1 MGPPSILTISLA
13 LLLAACPAL
22 AQAASKSRTHA
33 KVPAA
38 GSASSAPDAY
48 RWDLTHLYPSDAAWD
63 DAKAALARS
72 VAAFRE
78 RHEGRLGASAKA
90 LADALVELAGIRKE
104 YERLMA
110 YAMARSDEDVRAAR
124 PRERRLE
131 AERLGVELDAAAS
144 FVRPEV
150 LAIDAAKVRSFLAE
164 EPRLKEF
171 DFFLTDLLRW
181 KEHTLSPREE
191 RIVAQAGELA
201 GAAPSVHGVLT
212 NADIPWPTVTLST
225 GEKVRLDP
233 AGYQRART
241 AASAA
246 DREKVFRAFFGAVK
260 TYERTLGAA
269 LDAQVKAHRFEKDVR
284 GFASSLE
291 SALFGA
297 NLPPAVYHQLVA
309 DVNRSLP
316 TLHRYLAL
324 RQRMLGVKELR
335 YEDLY
340 APIVK
345 NVDRRY
351 GPDQAI
357 TLTLEAVAPLGA
369 PYVEELGAA
378 LRGRWTDF
386 LPRPG
391 KRSGAYS
398 MGVYAVHPY
407 QLLNFNGQWED
418 VSTLAHEAGHT
429 MHSALAAKAQPFSK
443 YDYPT
448 FVAEVASTL
457 NENLLLHRVLDR
469 TKDDATRLFLL
480 GRHLETLRTT
490 LFRQTMFAEFELA
503 AHERAEKGEALS
515 GEALSALYLDLV
527 RKYYGHA
534 EGICRVDALYGVEWA
549 SVPHFFNYDFYVFQY
564 ATSLVASTSL
574 AKGIREE
581 AAAGSTGARDRYLAM
596 LAAGGSRYAIDLLKD
611 AGVDMTTSAPF
622 AAAMDEMNRVMDEM
636 ETILGRGGRIRAAR

>member
-1 MGPPSILTISLA
+1 
-13 LLLAACPAL
+13 
-22 AQAASKSRTHA
+22 
-33 KVPAA
+33 
-38 GSASSAPDAY
+38 Y
-48 RWDLTHLYPSDAAWD
+48 RWDLTPLYPSDAAWD
-63 DAKAALARS
+63 EAKAALARS

-90 LADALVELAGIRKE
+90 LADALADLAGIRKE

-581 AAAGSTGARDRYLAM
+581 AAAGSTAARDRYLAM
-596 LAAGGSRYAIDLLKD
+596 LAAGGSRYAIDLLRD

>member
-1 MGPPSILTISLA
+1 MRTALSLA
-13 LLLAACPAL
+13 ILLVAGPAL
-22 AQAASKSRTHA
+22 AQPASKPRANA

-38 GSASSAPDAY
+38 AAATSVPDAY
-48 RWDLTHLYPSDAAWD
+48 RWDLTPLYPSGAAWD
-63 DAKAALARS
+63 EAKAALARR

-78 RHEGRLGASAKA
+78 RHEGRLGSSAKA
-90 LADALVELAGIRKE
+90 LADGLSELADIRKE
-104 YERLMA
+104 YERLFA
-110 YAMARSDEDVRAAR
+110 YAMAKSDEDIRAAR
-124 PRERRLE
+124 PRELKQE
-131 AERLGVELDAAAS
+131 AERLGVDLEAAAS

-150 LAIDAAKVRSFLAE
+150 LAIDAAKVRSFLAD
-164 EPRLKEF
+164 EPRLKDF

-212 NADIPWPTVTLST
+212 NADIPWPTVKLST
-225 GEKVRLDP
+225 GEKIRLDP
-233 AGYQRART
+233 AGYARART
-241 AASAA
+241 AVSPV
-246 DREKVFRAFFGAVK
+246 DREKVFRSFFGTAK

-269 LDAQVKAHRFEKDVR
+269 LDAQIKAHRFEKDVR

-291 SALFGA
+291 SSLFPA
-297 NLPPAVYHQLVA
+297 NIPPAVYHQLVA

-324 RQRMLGVKELR
+324 RKRMLGLKELR

-340 APIVK
+340 APLVK
-345 NVDRRY
+345 DVNRRY
-351 GPDQAI
+351 APDEAI
-357 TLTLEAVAPLGA
+357 ALTLEAVSPLGA
-369 PYVEELGAA
+369 PYVEA
-378 LRGRWTDF
+378 LRTALGDRWTDF

-398 MGVYAVHPY
+398 VGVYAVHPY

-429 MHSALAAKAQPFSK
+429 MHSALAAKAQPFPK

-457 NENLLLHRVLDR
+457 NENLLLHRVLGR

-515 GEALSALYLDLV
+515 GESLSALYLELV

-534 EGICRVDALYGVEWA
+534 KGVCRVDALYGVEWTA
-549 SVPHFFNYDFYVFQY
+549 VPHFFHYDFYVFQY

-574 AKGIREE
+574 AKEIRKESS
-581 AAAGSTGARDRYLAM
+581 AGGTAARDRYLAM
-596 LAAGGSRYAIDLLKD
+596 LSAGGSRYAIDLLKS
-611 AGVDMTTSAPF
+611 AGVDMTTPAPF
-622 AAAMDEMNRVMDEM
+622 AAAMDEMNRVMDDM
-636 ETILGRGGRIRAAR
+636 EAILGRARAAR

>member
-1 MGPPSILTISLA
+1 MRTGLSLA
-13 LLLAACPAL
+13 ILLAAGPAL
-22 AQAASKSRTHA
+22 AQPSSKPRAQA

-38 GSASSAPDAY
+38 AAATSVPDAY
-48 RWDLTHLYPSDAAWD
+48 RWDLTPLYPSDAAWD
-63 DAKAALARS
+63 EAKTALAQR

-78 RHEGRLGASAKA
+78 RHEGRLGSSAKA
-90 LADALVELAGIRKE
+90 LADGLSELADIRKH
-104 YERLMA
+104 YERLFA
-110 YAMARSDEDVRAAR
+110 YAMAKSDEDIRAAR
-124 PRERRLE
+124 PRERKQE

-144 FVRPEV
+144 FVRPEI

-164 EPRLKEF
+164 EPRLKDF
-171 DFFLTDLLRW
+171 DFYLADLLRW

-212 NADIPWPTVTLST
+212 NADIPWPTVKLST
-225 GEKVRLDP
+225 GEKIRLDP
-233 AGYQRART
+233 AGYQRARA

-246 DREKVFRAFFGAVK
+246 DRQKVFRAFFAAVK
-260 TYERTLGAA
+260 TYERTIGAA

-284 GFASSLE
+284 GFSSSLE
-291 SALFGA
+291 SALFDA
-297 NLPPAVYHQLVA
+297 NIPPAVYHQLLA

-324 RQRMLGVKELR
+324 RKRMLGLSELR

-345 NVDRRY
+345 SVDRRY
-351 GPDQAI
+351 GPDEAI
-357 TLTLEAVAPLGA
+357 ALTLEAVEPLGA
-369 PYVEELGAA
+369 PYVDALGTA

-386 LPRPG
+386 LPRTG

-429 MHSALAAKAQPFSK
+429 MHSALAAKAQPFPK
-443 YDYPT
+443 YDYPI

-534 EGICRVDALYGVEWA
+534 AGICRVDALYGVEWA
-549 SVPHFFNYDFYVFQY
+549 SVPHFFKYDFYVFQY
-564 ATSLVASTSL
+564 ATSLVASTTL

-581 AAAGSTGARDRYLAM
+581 AAAGGTVARDRYLAM
-596 LAAGGSRYAIDLLKD
+596 LSAGGSRYALDLLKD

-622 AAAMDEMNRVMDEM
+622 AAAMDEMNRVMDEI
-636 ETILGRGGRIRAAR
+636 ETILGRGGRTRAASR

>member
-1 MGPPSILTISLA
+1 MRTALSLA
-13 LLLAACPAL
+13 ILLVAGPAL
-22 AQAASKSRTHA
+22 AQPASNPRANA

-38 GSASSAPDAY
+38 AAATSVPDAY
-48 RWDLTHLYPSDAAWD
+48 RWDLTPLYPSDAAWD
-63 DAKAALARS
+63 GAKAALARR

-78 RHEGRLGASAKA
+78 RHEGRLGSAKA
-90 LADALVELAGIRKE
+90 LADGLSELADIRKE
-104 YERLMA
+104 FERLFA
-110 YAMARSDEDVRAAR
+110 YAMAKSDEDVRAAR
-124 PRERRLE
+124 PRELKQE
-131 AERLGVELDAAAS
+131 AERLGVDLEAAAS

-164 EPRLKEF
+164 EPRLKDF

-212 NADIPWPTVTLST
+212 NADIPWPTVKLST
-225 GEKVRLDP
+225 GEKIRLDP
-233 AGYQRART
+233 AGYARART
-241 AASAA
+241 AVSPV
-246 DREKVFRAFFGAVK
+246 DREKVFRSFFGTAK

-269 LDAQVKAHRFEKDVR
+269 LDAQIKAHRFEKDVR

-291 SALFGA
+291 SSLFPA
-297 NLPPAVYHQLVA
+297 NIPPAVYHQLVA

-324 RQRMLGVKELR
+324 RKRMLGLKELR

-340 APIVK
+340 APLVK
-345 NVDRRY
+345 DVNRRY
-351 GPDQAI
+351 APDEAI
-357 TLTLEAVAPLGA
+357 ALTLEAVSPLGA
-369 PYVEELGAA
+369 PYVEA
-378 LRGRWTDF
+378 LRTALGDRWTDF

-398 MGVYAVHPY
+398 VGVYAVHPY

-429 MHSALAAKAQPFSK
+429 MHSALAAKAQPFPK

-457 NENLLLHRVLDR
+457 NENLLLHRVLGR

-515 GEALSALYLDLV
+515 GESLSALYLELV

-534 EGICRVDALYGVEWA
+534 KGVCRVDALYGVEWA
-549 SVPHFFNYDFYVFQY
+549 SVPHFFHYDFYVFQY

-574 AKGIREE
+574 AKEIRKESS
-581 AAAGSTGARDRYLAM
+581 AGGTAARDRYLAM
-596 LAAGGSRYAIDLLKD
+596 LSAGGSRYAIDLLKS
-611 AGVDMTTSAPF
+611 AGVDMTTPAPF
-622 AAAMDEMNRVMDEM
+622 AAAMDEMNRVMDDM
-636 ETILGRGGRIRAAR
+636 EAILGRARAAR

>member
-1 MGPPSILTISLA
+1 MRTVLSLA
-13 LLLAACPAL
+13 ILLVAGPAL
-22 AQAASKSRTHA
+22 AQPASKPRANA

-38 GSASSAPDAY
+38 AAATSVPDAY
-48 RWDLTHLYPSDAAWD
+48 RWDLTPLYPSDAAWD
-63 DAKAALARS
+63 EAKAALARR

-78 RHEGRLGASAKA
+78 RHEGRLGSSAKA
-90 LADALVELAGIRKE
+90 LADGLSELADIRKE
-104 YERLMA
+104 YERLFA
-110 YAMARSDEDVRAAR
+110 YAMAKSDEDIRAAR
-124 PRERRLE
+124 PRELKQE
-131 AERLGVELDAAAS
+131 AERLGVELEAASS

-164 EPRLKEF
+164 EPRLKDF

-212 NADIPWPTVTLST
+212 NADIPWPTVKLST
-225 GEKVRLDP
+225 GEKIRLDP
-233 AGYQRART
+233 AGYARART
-241 AASAA
+241 AGSAA
-246 DREKVFRAFFGAVK
+246 DREKVFRAFFGTAK

-291 SALFGA
+291 SSLFPA
-297 NLPPAVYHQLVA
+297 NIPPAVYHQLVA

-324 RQRMLGVKELR
+324 RKRMLGLKELR

-340 APIVK
+340 APLVK
-345 NVDRRY
+345 DVDRRY
-351 GPDQAI
+351 APDEAI
-357 TLTLEAVAPLGA
+357 ALTLEAVGPLGA

-398 MGVYAVHPY
+398 VGVYAVHPY

-429 MHSALAAKAQPFSK
+429 MHSALAAKAQPFPK

-457 NENLLLHRVLDR
+457 NENLLLHRVLGR

-515 GEALSALYLDLV
+515 GESLSALYLELV

-534 EGICRVDALYGVEWA
+534 KGVCRVDALYGVEWA
-549 SVPHFFNYDFYVFQY
+549 SVPHFFHYDFYVFQY

-574 AKGIREE
+574 AKEIRKESS
-581 AAAGSTGARDRYLAM
+581 AGETAARDRYLAM
-596 LAAGGSRYAIDLLKD
+596 LSAGGSRYAIDLLKS
-611 AGVDMTTSAPF
+611 AGVDMTTPAPF
-622 AAAMDEMNRVMDEM
+622 AAAMDEMNRVMDDM
-636 ETILGRGGRIRAAR
+636 EAILGRARAAR

>member
-1 MGPPSILTISLA
+1 MRSVLSLA
-13 LLLAACPAL
+13 ILLVAGPAL
-22 AQAASKSRTHA
+22 AQPASKPRANA

-38 GSASSAPDAY
+38 TAATSVPDAY
-48 RWDLTHLYPSDAAWD
+48 RWDLTPLYRSDAAWD
-63 DAKAALARS
+63 EAKAALARK

-78 RHEGRLGASAKA
+78 RHEGRLGSSAKA
-90 LADALVELAGIRKE
+90 LADALSELADIRKE
-104 YERLMA
+104 YERLFA
-110 YAMARSDEDVRAAR
+110 YAMAKSDEDIRAAR
-124 PRERRLE
+124 PRELKQE
-131 AERLGVELDAAAS
+131 AERLGVDLEAAAS

-150 LAIDAAKVRSFLAE
+150 LAIDAAKVRSFLAD
-164 EPRLKEF
+164 EPRLKDF

-212 NADIPWPTVTLST
+212 NADIPWPTVKLST
-225 GEKVRLDP
+225 GEKIRLDP
-233 AGYQRART
+233 AGYARART
-241 AASAA
+241 AVSPV
-246 DREKVFRAFFGAVK
+246 DREKVFRSFFGTAK

-269 LDAQVKAHRFEKDVR
+269 LDAQIKAHRFEKDVR

-291 SALFGA
+291 SSLFPA
-297 NLPPAVYHQLVA
+297 NIPPAVYHQLVA

-324 RQRMLGVKELR
+324 RKRMLGLKELR

-340 APIVK
+340 APLVK
-345 NVDRRY
+345 DVNRRY
-351 GPDQAI
+351 APDEAI
-357 TLTLEAVAPLGA
+357 ALTLEAVSPLGP
-369 PYVEELGAA
+369 PYVEA
-378 LRGRWTDF
+378 LRTALGDRWTDF

-398 MGVYAVHPY
+398 VGVYAVHPY

-429 MHSALAAKAQPFSK
+429 MHSALAAKAQPFPK

-457 NENLLLHRVLDR
+457 NENLLLHRVLGR

-515 GEALSALYLDLV
+515 GESLSALYLELV

-534 EGICRVDALYGVEWA
+534 KGVCRVDALYGVEWTA
-549 SVPHFFNYDFYVFQY
+549 VPHFFHYDFYVFQY

-574 AKGIREE
+574 AKEIRKESS
-581 AAAGSTGARDRYLAM
+581 AGGTAARDRYLAM
-596 LAAGGSRYAIDLLKD
+596 LSAGGSRYAIDLLKS
-611 AGVDMTTSAPF
+611 AGVDMTTPAPF
-622 AAAMDEMNRVMDEM
+622 AAAMDEMNRVMDDM
-636 ETILGRGGRIRAAR
+636 EAILGRARAAR

>member
-1 MGPPSILTISLA
+1 MRTVLSLA
-13 LLLAACPAL
+13 ILLVAGPAL
-22 AQAASKSRTHA
+22 AQPASKPRANA

-38 GSASSAPDAY
+38 AAATSVPDAY
-48 RWDLTHLYPSDAAWD
+48 RWDLTPLYPSDAAWD
-63 DAKAALARS
+63 GAKAALARR

-78 RHEGRLGASAKA
+78 RHEGRLGSSAKA
-90 LADALVELAGIRKE
+90 LADGLAELADIRKE
-104 YERLMA
+104 YERLFA
-110 YAMARSDEDVRAAR
+110 YAMAKSDEDIRAAR
-124 PRERRLE
+124 PRELKQE
-131 AERLGVELDAAAS
+131 AERLGVDLEAASS

-164 EPRLKEF
+164 EPRLKDF

-212 NADIPWPTVTLST
+212 NADIPWPTVKLST
-225 GEKVRLDP
+225 GEKIRLDP
-233 AGYQRART
+233 AGYARART
-241 AASAA
+241 AVSPV
-246 DREKVFRAFFGAVK
+246 DREKVFRSFFGTAK

-291 SALFGA
+291 SSLFPA
-297 NLPPAVYHQLVA
+297 NIPPAVYHQLVA

-324 RQRMLGVKELR
+324 RKRMLGLKELR

-340 APIVK
+340 APLVK
-345 NVDRRY
+345 DVDRRY
-351 GPDQAI
+351 APDEAI
-357 TLTLEAVAPLGA
+357 ALTLEAVGPLGA

-398 MGVYAVHPY
+398 VGVYAVHPY

-429 MHSALAAKAQPFSK
+429 MHSALAAKAQPFPK

-457 NENLLLHRVLDR
+457 NENLLLHRVLGR

-515 GEALSALYLDLV
+515 GESLSALYLELV

-534 EGICRVDALYGVEWA
+534 KGVCRVDALYGVEWA
-549 SVPHFFNYDFYVFQY
+549 SVPHFFHYDFYVFQY

-574 AKGIREE
+574 AKEIRKESS
-581 AAAGSTGARDRYLAM
+581 AGGTAARDRYLAM
-596 LAAGGSRYAIDLLKD
+596 LSAGGSRYAIDLLKS
-611 AGVDMTTSAPF
+611 AGVDMTTPAPF
-622 AAAMDEMNRVMDEM
+622 AAAMDEMNRVMDDM
-636 ETILGRGGRIRAAR
+636 EAILGRARAAR

>member
-1 MGPPSILTISLA
+1 MRPIIA
-13 LLLAACPAL
+13 LLFLLAAAPTSAAATRKTAPPGPRSPRSAETRDPEAL
-22 AQAASKSRTHA
+22 
-33 KVPAA
+33 
-38 GSASSAPDAY
+38 
-48 RWDLTHLYPSDAAWD
+48 RWDLTALYPSDAAWSE
-63 DAKAALARS
+63 AKAALGKD
-72 VAAFRE
+72 VAGFRG

-90 LADALVELAGIRKE
+90 LADGLADLAQLRE
-104 YERLMA
+104 RYERLFA
-110 YAMARSDEDVRAAR
+110 YAMLRSDGDVKAAR
-124 PRERRLE
+124 PRELRQE
-131 AERLGVELDAAAS
+131 AERLGVELEAAAS
-144 FVRPEV
+144 FVRPEL
-150 LAIDAAKVRSFLAE
+150 LAVDAAKVKAFLKE
-164 EPRLKEF
+164 DPRLAQF
-171 DFFLTDLLRW
+171 DFFLSDLLRW
-181 KEHTLSPREE
+181 KDHTLSPREE
-191 RIVAQAGELA
+191 RIVAQAGELE
-201 GAAPSVHGVLT
+201 GAAPAVHGVLT
-212 NADIPWPTVTLST
+212 NADIPWPTVKLST
-225 GEKVRLDP
+225 GEQVRLDP

-241 AASAA
+241 APSAA
-246 DREKVFRAFFGAVK
+246 DREKVFRAFFDAVK

-269 LDAQVKAHRFEKDVR
+269 MDAQVKGHRFEKDVR
-284 GFASSLE
+284 GFRSSLE
-291 SALFGA
+291 SALFAA
-297 NLPPAVYHQLVA
+297 NIPPAVYHQLVA

-324 RQRMLGVKELR
+324 RKRMLGLSELR

-340 APIVK
+340 APLVK
-345 NVDRRY
+345 DVERRY
-351 GPDQAI
+351 TPAEGVA
-357 TLTLEAVAPLGA
+357 LTLEAVAPLGA
-369 PYVEELGAA
+369 PYVEA
-378 LRGRWTDF
+378 LRSALDGRWTDF

-418 VSTLAHEAGHT
+418 VSTLAHESGHT
-429 MHSALAAKAQPFSK
+429 MHSALAARAQPFPK

-503 AHERAEKGEALS
+503 VHERAEKGEALS
-515 GEALSALYLDLV
+515 GEALSTLYLELV

-534 EGICRVDALYGVEWA
+534 QGLCRVDARYGVEWA

-574 AKGIREE
+574 AKAIREE
-581 AAAGSTGARDRYLAM
+581 AVTGGTAARDRYLAM
-596 LAAGGSRYAIDLLKD
+596 LSAGGSRYAIDLLKD

-636 ETILGRGGRIRAAR
+636 DAILGRAGHPRAAR

>member
-1 MGPPSILTISLA
+1 MRPLLASL
-13 LLLAACPAL
+13 LFLLAASASAAPARKI
-22 AQAASKSRTHA
+22 ASPRA
-33 KVPAA
+33 PAP
-38 GSASSAPDAY
+38 GSAEAREPDALQ
-48 RWDLTHLYPSDAAWD
+48 WDLTALYPSDAAWSE
-63 DAKAALARS
+63 AKVALAKE
-72 VAAFRE
+72 VAGFRG

-90 LADALVELAGIRKE
+90 LGDGLVDLAQIRE
-104 YERLMA
+104 QYERLFA
-110 YAMARSDEDVRAAR
+110 YAMLRSDGDVKAAR
-124 PRERRLE
+124 PRELRQE
-131 AERLGVELDAAAS
+131 AERLGVELEAAAS
-144 FVRPEV
+144 FVRPEL
-150 LAIDAAKVRSFLAE
+150 LAVDAAKVKAFLKE
-164 EPRLKEF
+164 DPRLAQF
-171 DFFLTDLLRW
+171 DFFLSDLLRW
-181 KEHTLSPREE
+181 KDHTLSPREE
-191 RIVAQAGELA
+191 RIVAQAGELE

-212 NADIPWPTVTLST
+212 NADIPWPTVKLAT

-246 DREKVFRAFFGAVK
+246 DREKVFRAFFDTVK
-260 TYERTLGAA
+260 TYERTIGAA
-269 LDAQVKAHRFEKDVR
+269 MDAQVKAHRFEKDVR
-284 GFASSLE
+284 GFPSSLE
-291 SALFGA
+291 SALFAA
-297 NLPPAVYHQLVA
+297 NIPPAVYHQLVS

-324 RQRMLGVKELR
+324 RKRMLGLTELR

-340 APIVK
+340 APLVK
-345 NVDRRY
+345 DVDRRY
-351 GPDQAI
+351 TPAEGVA
-357 TLTLEAVAPLGA
+357 LTLEAVAPLGA
-369 PYVEELGAA
+369 PYVEA
-378 LRGRWTDF
+378 LRTALDGRWTDF

-418 VSTLAHEAGHT
+418 VSTLAHESGHT
-429 MHSALAAKAQPFSK
+429 MHSALAAKAQPFPR

-457 NENLLLHRVLDR
+457 NEDLLLHRVLDR

-503 AHERAEKGEALS
+503 VHERAEKGEALS

-534 EGICRVDALYGVEWA
+534 QGICRVDARYGVEWA

-574 AKGIREE
+574 AKAIREE
-581 AAAGSTGARDRYLAM
+581 AAAGGTAARDRYLAM
-596 LAAGGSRYAIDLLKD
+596 LASGGSRYAIDLLKD

-622 AAAMDEMNRVMDEM
+622 AAAMDEMNRVMDQM
-636 ETILGRGGRIRAAR
+636 EAILARGERTRAAR